1 MTDILFQD
9 KQFERAV
16 LTQLDSSR
24 EQLTLEDIQ
33 QINGIL
39 ITHEDA
45 SEVYIP
51 WYNDAW
57 ELDILMCD
65 DAWLP
70 SDDDDYPWMVPM
82 IRPSLR
88 FNIAATENGQ
98 WEQDLRHFSHIETL
112 HLYAPTGDLKFL
124 GDFANLQE
132 LYVVDSQ
139 TKDWSFMRNLIN
151 LRLLFLSTCDD
162 CLNVNPICELSKIHN
177 RLSHVGVECWF
188 DGNPLGNP
196 LAEFIELELNASFS
210 NRSIRERDIGHE
222 GAVVQHHSADRPV
235 RGNQ

>member
-9 KQFERAV
+9 KQFERVV

-24 EQLTLEDIQ
+24 GRLTLEDIQ

-45 SEVYIP
+45 SKVYIP
-51 WYNDAW
+51 WYDDAW
-57 ELDILMCD
+57 ELDIPMYD
-65 DAWLP
+65 DSRLP
-70 SDDDDYPWMVPM
+70 SDEDDYPGKVPM
-82 IRPSLR
+82 IRPNLR
-88 FNIAATENGQ
+88 FNVATTENGQ
-98 WEQDLRHFSHIETL
+98 WEQDLRHFSHIEAL
-112 HLYAPTGDLKFL
+112 HLYAPTGDLRLL

-139 TKDWSFMRNLIN
+139 TKDWSFIQNLIN

-162 CLNVNPICELSKIHN
+162 YLDANPICELSKSHN
-177 RLSHVGVECWF
+177 RLSHVGVEYCIE
-188 DGNPLGNP
+188 GIPLVNP
-196 LAEFIELELNASFS
+196 LAEFIELEVNASVS
-210 NRSIRERDIGHE
+210 NRSIRERAIGHE
-222 GAVVQHHSADRPV
+222 GAVVQHHSADRRV